1 MPFLNVSA
9 VMRRVC
15 HHVWLRRDMFIPQT
29 SKVRA
34 ENTLRAK
41 HQAFQTELIACCDY
55 LLELLERMHFSGS
68 NSGTWRLKARAKF
81 PKYLLLG
88 LKAGL
93 AETTLESE

>member
-1 MPFLNVSA
+1 
-9 VMRRVC
+9 MRRAC
-15 HHVWLRRDMFIPQT
+15 HHVWLRRGMFIPQT

-68 NSGTWRLKARAKF
+68 NSRHLE
-81 PKYLLLG
+81 
-88 LKAGL
+88 
-93 AETTLESE
+93 AEGQG